1 MRLLWIPLAML
12 LLAGCVVVPLA
23 PRGYAPPRP
32 RATYIHPAP
41 PIYPYWSA
49 PRHAPRYYHRGR
61 G

>member
-1 MRLLWIPLAML
+1 
-12 LLAGCVVVPLA
+12 VPLA

-61 G
+61 W